1 MYSFQERAP
10 GAQSG
15 CRQYTEVPQ
24 RWSKPTHAE
33 VASHRCT
40 LRIAADHPAL
50 PGHFP
55 GRPIVPGVVLLDCV
69 LTAAEQWLGRAL
81 AARSLRQA
89 KFNSMLLPD
98 EVAELELQWADQE
111 LRFAITRTDAS
122 SAQVIAQGAFT
133 VIAASDAPAGKA
145 E

>member
-1 MYSFQERAP
+1 LQ
-10 GAQSG
+10 
-15 CRQYTEVPQ
+15 
-24 RWSKPTHAE
+24 
-33 VASHRCT
+33 
-40 LRIAADHPAL
+40 IAADHPAL

-89 KFNSMLLPD
+89 KFNSMLLPA
-98 EVAELELQWADQE
+98 EVADLELQLLDQE
-111 LRFAITRTDAS
+111 LRFAITRA
-122 SAQVIAQGAFT
+122 AQPVPQLIAQGAFT
-133 VIAASDAPAGKA
+133 VTAPDAPAGKA